1 MKGEICHT
9 CKKAECMS
17 DEDVAL
23 NLAEMDG
30 WVFNPTKKEIS
41 KTYSFATFPE
51 AIDFVARVAD
61 VAEEEEHHPDI
72 DIRYT
77 KVTLSLS
84 THESGCVSDRD
95 VSVAKKL
102 V

>member
-1 MKGEICHT
+1 MKGEICAT
-9 CKKAECMS
+9 CKKAECLS

-23 NLAEMDG
+23 NLAEMEG
-30 WVFNPTKKEIS
+30 WTFDVSKKQIT
-41 KTYSFATFPE
+41 KTYSFTTFPE

-61 VAEEEEHHPDI
+61 IAEEEEHHPDI

-84 THESGCVSDRD
+84 THERGCVSDRD
-95 VSVAKKL
+95 VIVAKKL
-102 V
+102 L